1 MSSHAPA
8 RSGRVLLSVVLCA
21 VCLAAGGA
29 AGYFLRRLDKTVPRA
44 AQPPPDSEARSLSAQ
59 GQIQPEDG
67 VIAIYGPP
75 GDRILKFAE
84 PLHPGQ
90 TVKPR
95 APLVILESQKARQKE
110 LALASTQL
118 NQARQQQQAI
128 RNAADAKLEELETE
142 TRELDN
148 RKKEDLAVDD
158 TRIQVLRAQAD
169 EARTQLGRLE
179 GLSAERV
186 SPTEREQA
194 HLAVEVAQGQFE
206 AAQAARTKILNTY
219 RRQSELAQVK
229 KKGIL
234 AERDQALQQV
244 PVDAAEQTQRLAQ
257 LRFDEC
263 TLKVPD
269 EVGTSTVLRVLGHAG
284 EVTGTQPI
292 LELAAGNPIVVVAEV
307 YEDDLDR
314 LYSGLKKPGGVS
326 ATVQA
331 LALEGSRTNPLTGH
345 VVPEHV
351 ARLVAHNQ
359 LLSLNPRADQDR
371 RVVQVRVLLDPESAE
386 RARKFIGLQVNVLLK
401 P

>member
-1 MSSHAPA
+1 
-8 RSGRVLLSVVLCA
+8 

-29 AGYFLRRLDKTVPRA
+29 AGYSLRRLENTAPRTV
-44 AQPPPDSEARSLSAQ
+44 QPPPESEARSVSAL

-84 PLHPGQ
+84 ALHPGQ
-90 TVKPR
+90 KMKAH
-95 APLVILESQKARQKE
+95 APVVILESQKARQKE
-110 LALASTQL
+110 LTLAETQL

-128 RNAADAKLEELETE
+128 GKAADAKLEELATE

-148 RKKEDLAVDD
+148 RKKEELAVQDA
-158 TRIQVLRAQAD
+158 RMQVLQAQTD

-179 GLSAERV
+179 GLSGQRV
-186 SPTEREQA
+186 SPTELEQA
-194 HLAVEVAQGQFE
+194 RLAVEVARGQLE
-206 AAQAARTKILNTY
+206 AAQAARTQILNTF

-229 KKGIL
+229 KKEIL

-269 EVGTSTVLRVLGHAG
+269 EVGTGTVLRVQGHAG

-292 LELAAGNPIVVVAEV
+292 LELAAGDPIVVVAEV
-307 YEDDLDR
+307 YEDDLDK
-314 LYSGLKKPGGVS
+314 LYNGLKKPAGVP

-331 LALEGSRTNPLTGH
+331 RALEGSKTKPLTGH
-345 VVPEHV
+345 VEPDQV
-351 ARLVAHNQ
+351 AQLVVHNQ
-359 LLSLNPRADQDR
+359 MLSLNPRADQDR

>member
-1 MSSHAPA
+1 
-8 RSGRVLLSVVLCA
+8 VLFSIVLCA
-21 VCLAAGGA
+21 ASLAAGGA
-29 AGYFLRRLDKTVPRA
+29 AGYSLHGLESRA
-44 AQPPPDSEARSLSAQ
+44 TRTAQPPPDPEGRLLSAL
-59 GQIQPEDG
+59 GQIQPAGG

-84 PLHPGQ
+84 TLHPGK
-90 TVKPR
+90 TLKAR

-110 LALASTQL
+110 LTLAETQL

-128 RNAADAKLEELETE
+128 RKAADAKLEELETE

-148 RKKEDLAVDD
+148 RKKEELAVQDA
-158 TRIQVLRAQAD
+158 RIHVLRVQAG
-169 EARTQLGRLE
+169 EARNQLGRLE
-179 GLSAERV
+179 GLSGQRV
-186 SPTEREQA
+186 SPTQMEQA
-194 HLAVEVAQGQFE
+194 RLAVDVAQGQLE
-206 AAQAARTKILNTY
+206 AAEAARTQILNTF

-244 PVDAAEQTQRLAQ
+244 PVEAAEQTQRLAQ
-257 LRFDEC
+257 LRLDEC
-263 TLKVPD
+263 TLKVPE
-269 EVGTSTVLRVLGHAG
+269 EVGTATVLRVPGHAG

-292 LELAAGNPIVVVAEV
+292 LELAAGDAIVVVAEV
-307 YEDDLDR
+307 YEDDLDK
-314 LYSGLKKPGGVS
+314 LYNGLKKPGIVP

-331 LALEGSRTNPLTGH
+331 RALEGSRTNPLTGH
-345 VVPEHV
+345 VEPDQV
-351 ARLVAHNQ
+351 ARLVVHNQ

-386 RARKFIGLQVNVLLK
+386 RARKFIGLQVNVSLK

>member
-8 RSGRVLLSVVLCA
+8 RSGRALFSVVLGGA
-21 VCLAAGGA
+21 CLAAGGT
-29 AGYFLRRLDKTVPRA
+29 AGYSLHRLEGTTTRT
-44 AQPPPDSEARSLSAQ
+44 AQPPPDPEARSLSAL
-59 GQIQPEDG
+59 GEIRPAGG

-75 GDRILKFAE
+75 GDRILKLSE
-84 PLHPGQ
+84 PLHPGKP
-90 TVKPR
+90 VKAG

-110 LALASTQL
+110 LALAETQL

-128 RNAADAKLEELETE
+128 RQAADAKLEELDTQ

-148 RKKEDLAVDD
+148 RKKEDLAVQDA
-158 TRIQVLRAQAD
+158 RLQVLKAQAA

-179 GLSAERV
+179 GLSGQRV
-186 SPTEREQA
+186 SPTQMEQGR
-194 HLAVEVAQGQFE
+194 LAVDVARGQLE
-206 AAQAARTKILNTY
+206 AAQAARTETENSY
-219 RRQSELAQVK
+219 RRQSELAPVK
-229 KKGIL
+229 RKVIL

-244 PVDAAEQTQRLAQ
+244 PVEAAEQTQRLAQ

-263 TLKVPD
+263 TLKVPE
-269 EVGTSTVLRVLGHAG
+269 EVGTGTVLRVPGHAG

-292 LELAAGNPIVVVAEV
+292 LELAAGDAIVVVAEV

-314 LYSGLKKPGGVS
+314 LHNGLKKPEGVP
-326 ATVQA
+326 AAVQA
-331 LALEGSRTNPLTGH
+331 RALEGSRTKPLTGH
-345 VVPEHV
+345 VEPDQV
-351 ARLVAHNQ
+351 ARLVVHNQ

>member
-8 RSGRVLLSVVLCA
+8 RSGRVLLSVVLCG

-29 AGYFLRRLDKTVPRA
+29 AGYSLRRLESTAPRA
-44 AQPPPDSEARSLSAQ
+44 VQPLPDSEARSLSAL
-59 GQIQPEDG
+59 GEIQPEDG

-90 TVKPR
+90 RVKAH

-110 LALASTQL
+110 LALAETQL
-118 NQARQQQQAI
+118 SQARQQQQAI
-128 RNAADAKLEELETE
+128 RKAADAKLEELETE

-148 RKKEDLAVDD
+148 RKKEDLAVEDA
-158 TRIQVLRAQAD
+158 RIQVLRAQAD

-179 GLSAERV
+179 GLSTQRV
-186 SPTEREQA
+186 SPTELEQA
-194 HLAVEVAQGQFE
+194 GLAVEVARGQLE

-219 RRQSELAQVK
+219 QRQSELAQVK
-229 KKGIL
+229 KKEIL

-257 LRFDEC
+257 LRFDQC

-269 EVGTSTVLRVLGHAG
+269 EVATGTVLRVLGHAG
-284 EVTGTQPI
+284 EVTGTQSI
-292 LELAAGNPIVVVAEV
+292 LELAAGDPIVVVAEV
-307 YEDDLDR
+307 YESDLDK
-314 LYSGLKKPGGVS
+314 LYNGLKKPGGVS

-331 LALEGSRTNPLTGH
+331 VALGGSRTKPLTGH
-345 VVPEHV
+345 VVPDHV
-351 ARLVAHNQ
+351 ARLIVHNQ

-386 RARKFIGLQVNVLLK
+386 RAREFIGLQVNVLLK